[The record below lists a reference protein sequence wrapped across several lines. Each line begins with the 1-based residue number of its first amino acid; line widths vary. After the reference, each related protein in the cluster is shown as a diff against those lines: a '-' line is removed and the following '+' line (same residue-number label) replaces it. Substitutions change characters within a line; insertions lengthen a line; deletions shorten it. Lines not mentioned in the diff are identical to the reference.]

1 MDIPIG
7 HHHLHLGEPLTTLDK
22 VTLAAMVALGPLTIA
37 GMWFR
42 DGVVT
47 TQTLLFAAT
56 ALLLAAVVATGRHWT
71 PLLGA
76 VMGGL
81 LIAATGPF
89 IVYSLRQPGETL
101 SFAFWV
107 IFLAVALVAII
118 TGIAATVQNYRYP
131 GVRRAPHWLIDTLAA
146 LGTLCLGA
154 ILVAAIPQGEAG
166 ISVSAETVASLPALG
181 AENFKFDQAEIRAK
195 AGETVALRLDNA
207 DGGPHSFDIDE
218 LNVHVGMPGQKSSLA
233 LFKAAQPGT
242 YTFYCAVGQH
252 REAGMAGQF
261 IVEP

>member
-76 VMGGL
+76 LMGGL
-81 LIAATGPF
+81 LIAATGPDRKSTRLNSSHANISYAVF
-89 IVYSLRQPGETL
+89 CLRKKE
-101 SFAFWV
+101 
-107 IFLAVALVAII
+107 
-118 TGIAATVQNYRYP
+118 
-131 GVRRAPHWLIDTLAA
+131 
-146 LGTLCLGA
+146 
-154 ILVAAIPQGEAG
+154 
-166 ISVSAETVASLPALG
+166 
-181 AENFKFDQAEIRAK
+181 
-195 AGETVALRLDNA
+195 RL
-207 DGGPHSFDIDE
+207 
-218 LNVHVGMPGQKSSLA
+218 
-233 LFKAAQPGT
+233 T
-242 YTFYCAVGQH
+242 T
-252 REAGMAGQF
+252 
-261 IVEP
+261 